1 MENKNT
7 LIALILILAIWFG
20 YTTLFPPAPVV
31 EKESEVAEQSTLS
44 ENEKQTSPSP
54 SRETIRSEEPR
65 GMPSSAGVGEGENI
79 DVVVDTDIYKAVL
92 TSDGGR
98 IKEFT
103 LKKYRETASEDSPLV
118 QLTQEGRSHLYTLK
132 TFGTEGLSLPEN
144 ASFSYQG
151 DDEDIDLVDGE
162 SRDLHFAVTLDSG
175 AVVHKIFTFSADNY
189 FFDVE
194 LRYANKGNAPLKGAV
209 GFSLVNRWDE
219 SREEGGF
226 NLGAQDFIGPTTFDG
241 EDIHTDDVE
250 DLVEEG
256 PKEYSSAQWT
266 GFGTKYFV
274 SIVEPKQESYD
285 YFRIEKG
292 ADYVENRIVSPYTT
306 IEPGSSTSMSYL
318 VYMGPK
324 EIDLLKSAGHDF
336 ERIIDF
342 GFFSI
347 LSKPLLHFLKF
358 IYSYINNYGFAIIL
372 LTVIIKAIFWPLT
385 QKSYT
390 SMKAMQKL
398 QPEMQK
404 VREKYKNDKERLNK
418 ELMSLYKEKRVNP
431 LGGCLPMLVQIPV
444 FIALYKVLLFSIELR
459 HAPFIFWL
467 TDLSA
472 KDPYFITPVLM
483 GASMFLQQ
491 KMTPTTMDPTQAK
504 IFMIMP
510 VVFTFLFL
518 NFPSG
523 LVIYWLVNN
532 VLTIVQ
538 QLLINRKNP
547 VEA

>member
-20 YTTLFPPAPVV
+20 YTTFFPPGPPV
-31 EKESEVAEQSTLS
+31 ENGSGVAEQKSDF
-44 ENEKQTSPSP
+44 EKKKDKSSL
-54 SRETIRSEEPR
+54 RSERPTQDEKPLDIA
-65 GMPSSAGVGEGENI
+65 PSGLEADGNNV
-79 DVVVDTDIYKAVL
+79 DVVVDTDIYRAVL
-92 TSDGGR
+92 TSNGAR

-103 LKKYRETASEDSPLV
+103 LKKYKETASKDSPLV
-118 QLTQEGRSHLYTLK
+118 QLTQGGRSHLYTLK
-132 TFGTEGLSLPEN
+132 SFGTEGLSLPEN

-151 DDEDIDLVDGE
+151 DEENIHLGHGE
-162 SRDLHFAVTLDSG
+162 SQDLHFAVTLDSG
-175 AVVHKIFTFSADNY
+175 AVVHKIFTFTADKY

-194 LRYANKGNAPLKGAV
+194 LRYANRGNKTLKGAV

-219 SREEGGF
+219 SRDKGGF
-226 NLGAQDFIGPTTFDG
+226 SLGAQDFIGPTTFDG
-241 EDIHTDDVE
+241 EDIHTDDIE
-250 DLVEEG
+250 ALVDEG

-285 YFRIEKG
+285 YFRIQKD

-306 IEPGSSTSMSYL
+306 IEPGTSASMSYL

-342 GFFSI
+342 GFFSV

-358 IYSYINNYGFAIIL
+358 IYSYIHNYGFAIIL

-532 VLTIVQ
+532 VLTIFQ